1 VIFDLLAGKINSDE
15 LTYFFS
21 AHAEFD
27 LINSNVDVM
36 PDNFSHLIRT
46 ISVSSNASN
55 KFSVLVISESAI
67 FINCSD
73 SRALLRSLRKR
84 PRMFHDYLDVVK
96 ESSWHTLRA
105 ISFPF
110 AR

>member
-36 PDNFSHLIRT
+36 PNNFSHFIRT

-67 FINCSD
+67 FINSSD
-73 SRALLRSLRKR
+73 SRALLRSLKR
-84 PRMFHDYLDVVK
+84 PRTFHDYPDIIK
-96 ESSWHTLRA
+96 DSS
-105 ISFPF
+105 
-110 AR
+110 